1 MDNVKSFLS
10 FVISLE
16 WITRFVRLLTKTAG
30 NIAESVFILASL
42 WVIINMVAHKFLLL
56 FIPFKIIEYINQLS
70 LISFSALPEL
80 IFVLTLERTLLLWRH
95 KERIWGFLYSI
106 PCIAFIYLT
115 TSAFFKFTNSSG
127 EASTLAGFELV
138 IRVLIGYY
146 YSVLNQMFSKLKEPN
161 LFSELDGLKIQ
172 LENLK
177 TELDTLKNKRK
188 PASKAILDVVIKPTN
203 WIIEQANRGE
213 KTVELARLIEETG
226 LTKPQVNG
234 LIKSGILEMDRRNK
248 QKVRMSSVC
257 RWLEINLPTD
267 IPKAV

>member
-56 FIPFKIIEYINQLS
+56 FIHPEIIEYTNQLA

-80 IFVLTLERTLLLWRH
+80 IFVLTLERTLLLWKH
-95 KERIWGFLYSI
+95 KERIWGLLYSI
-106 PCIAFIYLT
+106 PCIAFVYLT

-161 LFSELDGLKIQ
+161 LFSELGRLKSE

-177 TELDTLKNKRK
+177 GELENLKNKRK
-188 PASKAILDVVIKPTN
+188 PASKADREVVIKPSN
-203 WIIEQANRGE
+203 WLIEQANKGE

-226 LTKPQVNG
+226 LSKRQVNA
-234 LIKSGILEMDRRNK
+234 LIKDGILELDRRNN
-248 QKVRMSSVC
+248 QRIRMTSVC
-257 RWLEINLPTD
+257 RWLEIYLPD